1 MLPLRPARLRG
12 RPIAACIA
20 AVVLLFLAPSV
31 AVAGPPASLPGGA
44 DSASANAIGPSLGT
58 AIVAGAGQPARHL
71 HPHSVLPGPML
82 FALAA
87 IPAPAGLRPR
97 RRTPDP
103 HHLPEPQAAPAP
115 RPPRGPPA
123 AS

>member
-12 RPIAACIA
+12 RSIAASIA
-20 AVVLLFLAPSV
+20 AVVLLFFAPSV
-31 AVAGPPASLPGGA
+31 TAAGSPASLPGGA
-44 DSASANAIGPSLGT
+44 DSAVANAIGPNLDT

-71 HPHSVLPGPML
+71 HAQSVLPGPML

-87 IPAPAGLRPR
+87 IPVVPGLRPG

-103 HHLPEPQAAPAP
+103 HRLPTGQAAPAP